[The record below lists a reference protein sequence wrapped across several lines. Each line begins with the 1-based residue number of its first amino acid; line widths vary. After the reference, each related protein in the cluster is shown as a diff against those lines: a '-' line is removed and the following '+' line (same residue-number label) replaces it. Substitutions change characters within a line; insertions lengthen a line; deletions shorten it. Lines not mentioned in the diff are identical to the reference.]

1 MIEIVYNKLL
11 AGWYV
16 VCGLHQTPL
25 SGRFDTKEQAKAW
38 LARHRQAFKA
48 VGIPDAEAQAAAEE
62 IAGEISDMR
71 LLKWMVG
78 GVYVLLTVIGVP
90 SIWLL
95 LRVAAKVGAL
105 GT

>member
-1 MIEIVYNKLL
+1 MALML
-11 AGWYV
+11 AKTY
-16 VCGLHQTPL
+16 
-25 SGRFDTKEQAKAW
+25 A
-38 LARHRQAFKA
+38 AFKA

-78 GVYVLLTVIGVP
+78 GIYVLLTVIGVP

>member
-1 MIEIVYNKLL
+1 MALML
-11 AGWYV
+11 AKTY
-16 VCGLHQTPL
+16 
-25 SGRFDTKEQAKAW
+25 A
-38 LARHRQAFKA
+38 AFKA
-48 VGIPDAEAQAAAEE
+48 AGVPDTEAQAAAEE
-62 IAGEISDMR
+62 IAEEISDLR

-78 GVYVLLTVIGVP
+78 GIYVLLTVIGVP